1 MQKSHA
7 ISKAIGD
14 MMKEKVF
21 KKYEQAGQ
29 ILVDVMENV
38 KDMVKIGASL
48 LDVAELAEDLIKEK
62 GGQPAFPCNISRN
75 DEAAHATP
83 STNDIAVFGRDMVKL
98 DIGVQVD
105 GYIADS
111 AITVDLSDNAD
122 LVEASRAALR
132 SAIDIIHAGIKTT
145 EISAAIESTIER
157 FGYRPVAN
165 LTGHGLA
172 RWDHHASPSIP
183 NRSVLY
189 GTTLKEGDVIAIEPF
204 ATNGAGHVSEV
215 GATEIY
221 RLEKLKPVRLPATR
235 KLLKHIE
242 AYRKLPFAKRWLP
255 QNRLDFILN
264 QLERSGIVYSYPVL
278 KDDAGGLVSQAE
290 HTVIVE
296 KDGCLVIT
304 E

>member
-1 MQKSHA
+1 MQESHA
-7 ISKAIGD
+7 IPKATGD
-14 MMKEKVF
+14 IMKEEVF

-29 ILVDVMENV
+29 ILVDVMGSV
-38 KDMVKIGASL
+38 KDKVKIGASL
-48 LDVAELAEDLIKEK
+48 LEVADFVENLIREK
-62 GGQPAFPCNISRN
+62 GAQPAFPCNISRN

-83 STNDIAVFGRDMVKL
+83 SASDISVFGRDMVKL

-111 AITVDLSDNAD
+111 AITVDLSDNAN
-122 LVEASRAALR
+122 LVESSRAALR
-132 SAIDIIHAGIKTT
+132 SAIDIVRAGIKIT
-145 EISAAIESTIER
+145 EIGDAIESTIES

-189 GTTLKEGDVIAIEPF
+189 GGTLKEGDVIAIEPF
-204 ATNGAGHVSEV
+204 ATNGAGHVSE
-215 GATEIY
+215 GGSAEIY
-221 RLEKLKPVRLPATR
+221 RLETLKPVRLPAAR
-235 KLLKHIE
+235 KLLKAIE
-242 AYRKLPFAKRWLP
+242 EYKMLPFAKRWLP
-255 QNRLDFILN
+255 QTRLDFILN
-264 QLERSGIVYSYPVL
+264 QFERSGIVYSYPVL

-296 KDGCLVIT
+296 KGGCLVIT